1 MIHYVGVFDAMK
13 ELHMDYMPHTINQL
27 CCRDSSGIR
36 VVCFQKALVLL
47 SFAWKFSVFVKEV
60 NSGIFLAT
68 WSDTMKRAMHNNPDL
83 SIDNLE
89 SEVWVPTFLHCQ
101 LLLEKL
107 QNLSITLGEVDEE
120 LYSYKNWELQ
130 VQLEL
135 LHDGVSKCDKLNLSA
150 SWIDN
155 AVKKITEY
163 RALCNH
169 HEVATHFLKLRELLQ
184 LKGGDFTDVEQIS
197 SKVIIIGV
205 RHILQFCLLC
215 RFHLQCMTKH

>member
-1 MIHYVGVFDAMK
+1 
-13 ELHMDYMPHTINQL
+13 MDYTPRTINQL
-27 CCRDSSGIR
+27 SCRAPLGIR
-36 VVCFQKALVLL
+36 VVCFQKAHVLL

-60 NSGIFLAT
+60 NSGIFLAA

-89 SEVWVPTFLHCQ
+89 SEVWVPTFQHCKS
-101 LLLEKL
+101 LLKKL
-107 QNLSITLGEVDEE
+107 QNLSMTLGEVDEE
-120 LYSYKNWELQ
+120 LCSYRNWELQ

-135 LHDGVSKCDKLNLSA
+135 LQEGVSKCDNLNLSA
-150 SWIDN
+150 FWIDN

-163 RALCNH
+163 RALCNE

-205 RHILQFCLLC
+205 RHILQFSLLC
-215 RFHLQCMTKH
+215 RFHPQCMTKH